1 MIAQLFIALFGVSAI
16 FLSQS
21 PNGRARKYA
30 CLLGL
35 AGQPAWF
42 YATISAEQWGMV
54 ALCCFYTV
62 AWGRGVK
69 THWFDEGR
77 KQDGRSA

>member
-1 MIAQLFIALFGVSAI
+1 MSAPLFIAQAVIAVFGVSAI

-21 PNGRARKYA
+21 PNQQTQRYA
-30 CLLGL
+30 CLFGL

-42 YATISAEQWGMV
+42 YATIQAEQWGMV

-62 AWGRGVK
+62 AWGRGVW
-69 THWFDEGR
+69 THWSN
-77 KQDGRSA
+77 QP